1 MCVPCALWWAS
12 NAHSCRDCVSAA
24 SLQTWGEAGFFR
36 VASGTSFLPTGMLG
50 TYMWVSTSMFYV
62 T

>member
-1 MCVPCALWWAS
+1 
-12 NAHSCRDCVSAA
+12 VSAA